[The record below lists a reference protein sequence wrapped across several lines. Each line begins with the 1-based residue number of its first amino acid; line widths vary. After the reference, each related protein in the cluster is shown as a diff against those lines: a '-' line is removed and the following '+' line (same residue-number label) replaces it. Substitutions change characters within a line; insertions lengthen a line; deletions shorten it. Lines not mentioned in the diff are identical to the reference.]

1 MTYPTYAEE
10 EVNREFPALGIVS
23 AWFGVIMVAL
33 TAVGYSLSSPLQPS
47 KTEPLV
53 DMLQFILVALILA
66 SVVYVF
72 VRAGEGVKVTAVPL
86 VINIGTLVILQLVP
100 FAAIREEARY
110 RYHAPN
116 YQAVVQKVESGEW
129 QPDASGT
136 LLLPT
141 PYRNLSA
148 DNGRFWIQRDG
159 EVVTVFFLTEQQG
172 FNQFAGYVYRS
183 DGRPP
188 QNEGF
193 PGQWHT
199 IIPKQSNWY
208 FCVSG

>member
-1 MTYPTYAEE
+1 
-10 EVNREFPALGIVS
+10 LGIVS

-66 SVVYVF
+66 SVAYVF
-72 VRAGEGVKVTAVPL
+72 MRAGEGVKVTAVPL

-100 FAAIREEARY
+100 FAAIWEEARY

-129 QPDASGT
+129 QPDVSGA

-148 DNGRFWIQRDG
+148 DNGRVWIQHDG